1 MKQAYRICILAAIA
15 GGIFAGTAA
24 AQDNPVVLT
33 TKEVSKIGAGTG
45 VMLTL
50 PVGARAIGIG
60 GGFTGV
66 ADDPTALYW
75 NPAGITLS
83 PGASAA
89 YSFGS
94 LFAGTTHNFAGVT
107 FPLGEKYKGG
117 ISANAYSSGDI
128 DETTLFQQE
137 GTGGRYSAT
146 DLALGLSFAGQL
158 TDQFSFGVTG
168 KLVNLGIANVSASGM
183 AFDIGT
189 MYKPG
194 ILGMRLGFAVQNL
207 SAAIKYTGSQ
217 LTQRGQIDPVSGN
230 QSPDIQLEALEASL
244 PLTFRAG
251 ISSDILEG
259 DEMNSLLAALE
270 FNTSSSASEHVS
282 IGAEYVWNNFLAA
295 RVGMLVGSPD
305 EYNISGGVGLKYE
318 SGSFLGQID
327 YGIRPHSTLGLINT
341 VTASVR
347 FQ

>member
-1 MKQAYRICILAAIA
+1 MKQAYRFCILAAIVGSICTNNA
-15 GGIFAGTAA
+15 V
-24 AQDNPVVLT
+24 AQDNTGLPQAS
-33 TKEVSKIGAGTG
+33 EFSKIGAGTG
-45 VMLTL
+45 VTLTL
-50 PVGARAIGIG
+50 PVGARAIGMG

-83 PGASAA
+83 SGASASYTYGA
-89 YSFGS
+89 

-107 FPLGEKYKGG
+107 FPLGDGYKGG

-128 DETTLFQQE
+128 EETTLFQQE

-168 KLVNLGIANVSASGM
+168 KLVNLGIANISASGI
-183 AFDIGT
+183 AFDVGT

-194 ILGMRLGFAVQNL
+194 ILGMRIGFSVQNL
-207 SAAIKYTGSQ
+207 SAPIKYTGSQ
-217 LTQRGQIDPVSGN
+217 LTLRGQIDPVTGN
-230 QSPDIQLEALEASL
+230 QSPDVQLEAVEASL

-251 ISSDILEG
+251 LSSDILEG
-259 DEMNSLLAALE
+259 DEMNSLLAAIE
-270 FNTSSSASEHVS
+270 FNTNSISPEHVS

-305 EYNISGGVGLKYE
+305 VYNISGGVGLKYE
-318 SGSFLGQID
+318 SGSFFGQID

>member
-1 MKQAYRICILAAIA
+1 MKQAYRFCILAALA
-15 GGIFAGTAA
+15 GGVFASTAV
-24 AQDNPVVLT
+24 AQDNTGLT
-33 TKEVSKIGAGTG
+33 PAPEFSKIGAGTG

-50 PVGARAIGIG
+50 PVGARAIGMG

-66 ADDPTALYW
+66 SDDPSALYW

-83 PGASAA
+83 QGASAT

-107 FPLGEKYKGG
+107 FPLGTNYKGG

-128 DETTLFQQE
+128 EETTLFQQE

-168 KLVNLGIANVSASGM
+168 KLVNLGIANVSASGLAM
-183 AFDIGT
+183 DVGT

-194 ILGMRLGFAVQNL
+194 LLGLRLGFSVQNL
-207 SAAIKYTGSQ
+207 SAPFKYTGSQ
-217 LTQRGQIDPVSGN
+217 LTSRGQVDPTTGN
-230 QSPDIQLEALEASL
+230 QNPDIQLEALEASL

-295 RVGMLVGSPD
+295 RIGMLLGSPD
-305 EYNISGGVGLKYE
+305 VYNVSGGVGLKYE

-327 YGIRPHSTLGLINT
+327 YGVRPHSTLGLINT
-341 VTASVR
+341 ITASVR

>member
-1 MKQAYRICILAAIA
+1 MKQAYRLCILAAIA
-15 GGIFAGTAA
+15 GGIFASTAV
-24 AQDNPVVLT
+24 AQDNTGVLT

-50 PVGARAIGIG
+50 PVGARAIGMG
-60 GGFTGV
+60 GGFTGI

-107 FPLGEKYKGG
+107 FPLGENYKGG

-128 DETTLFQQE
+128 DETTIFQQE

-146 DLALGLSFAGQL
+146 DLAFGISFAGQL

-168 KLVNLGIANVSASGM
+168 KLVNLGIANVSASGI
-183 AFDIGT
+183 AFDVGT

-194 ILGMRLGFAVQNL
+194 ILGMRLGFGVQNL
-207 SAAIKYTGSQ
+207 SSPIKYTGSQ
-217 LTQRGQIDPVSGN
+217 LTSRGQVDPVTGN
-230 QSPDIQLEALEASL
+230 QSPDVQLEALEASL

-251 ISSDILEG
+251 VSSDILEG

-270 FNTSSSASEHVS
+270 FNTSSASSEHVS

-305 EYNISGGVGLKYE
+305 AYNISGGVGLKYE